1 MALDSFLGIQ
11 RTPGGRGTK
20 PIARSQS
27 HLSKSNGGWQSQ
39 RWHLWL
45 LLAGLLLRVAYVLTV
60 DKESSFGGWDGKEY
74 YAYGQ
79 SLLGLRWDNYPRFFN
94 NIRPP
99 FYPIFLT
106 PFLAV
111 SDQIVWHIQL
121 FQCGLGVLQALILAK
136 IVGRWVGQR
145 SGHETGQR
153 AGNWAFVIALFHPF
167 LIYYCGFVLTETLF
181 ITLLWFGI
189 ACLQRLEGPES
200 ENKTRWLV
208 GGAIALGLA
217 CLTRP
222 TLQLFLPIAAIWI
235 GCRFWRTTG
244 WMTGL
249 KQMASFTA
257 IVSVFL
263 LPWMLGNLWVHGEFT
278 LAPGTANTAYAFSN
292 SPDYLSMYEAKTKD
306 EYYKSFE
313 RLTTRFSLESG
324 VQPETWMSEARDFR
338 QNHRA
343 DWLRLQWYKFK
354 HFWTPWL
361 NPMIFSRANIL
372 ISVITI
378 TPLFLL
384 GAVELLRRLPTR
396 DPFLFLL
403 VGLIAVGYLVAGFLF
418 HVQVRYRFPYVDL
431 TLMVLSASLLG
442 QMQLSRLRGLKLV
455 KLLRPVPAN

>member
-1 MALDSFLGIQ
+1 MVN
-11 RTPGGRGTK
+11 
-20 PIARSQS
+20 
-27 HLSKSNGGWQSQ
+27 SNAGCWRWQ

-79 SLLGLRWDNYPRFFN
+79 SLLALQWDNYPRFFN

-111 SDQIVWHIQL
+111 NDQIVWHIQL
-121 FQCGLGVLQALILAK
+121 FQCGLGVLQGFILAK

-145 SGHETGQR
+145 SGNDGGGQR

-181 ITLLWFGI
+181 ITLLWLGI
-189 ACLQRLEGPES
+189 ACLQRFTDPKS
-200 ENKTRWLV
+200 ENQTGWLI
-208 GGAIALGLA
+208 GAAIALGIG
-217 CLTRP
+217 CLTRAP
-222 TLQLFLPIAAIWI
+222 LQLFLPVAALWVGWCVWRFSNWMIA
-235 GCRFWRTTG
+235 
-244 WMTGL
+244 L
-249 KQMASFTA
+249 KRVALFTA
-257 IVSVFL
+257 LVSALL
-263 LPWMLGNLWVHGEFT
+263 LPWMFGNLRAHGEFT
-278 LAPGTANTAYAFSN
+278 LAPGGGGSMYALSN
-292 SPDYLSMYEAKTKD
+292 SPGYLAAYEAKTKE
-306 EYYKSFE
+306 EYYENLDRVVARYSVKSGP
-313 RLTTRFSLESG
+313 S
-324 VQPETWMSEARDFR
+324 PETWMAEARDFR
-338 QNHRA
+338 KNHPA
-343 DWLRLQWYKFK
+343 DWRRLQWYKFK

-361 NPMIFSRANIL
+361 NPLIFSRSNFL
-372 ISVITI
+372 ISLVAI

-384 GAVELLRRLPTR
+384 GAAELVRRRKTR

-403 VGLIAVGYLVAGFLF
+403 LGLIAVGYLVGGFLF

-431 TLMVLSASLLG
+431 TLMVLTASLLG
-442 QMQLSRLRGLKLV
+442 QLQLSRLRGLKLT